1 VTDAT
6 RDVAEPRFPFLVV
19 LAPFALVFALCNYYR
34 TVNAVLAPYLVA
46 QLSLSAG
53 QLGLLISVYFLVSAL
68 FQVPLGLLMD
78 RFGPRRVQAVL
89 ILIAGIGAII
99 FGLGTGW
106 PVLLIGR
113 SIMGIGAAGGLMTSI
128 QAVTLWFPPARWPF
142 FNGFVMSLGALGSL
156 AATLPT
162 QYLLYLLD
170 WHHLLVAVAI
180 IGFLS
185 SLVLFGIVPEK
196 RKAPKGDTL
205 SGQIK
210 GMATIYR
217 DRLFWRFAPLYLTTT
232 GSTMAFQSLWAGPW
246 LHDVGALDA
255 ESVASHLFIL
265 SVLQIA
271 SYFLVGSVA
280 TALGKRN
287 VPLIRIVR
295 VGSALYIAT
304 LMPLLMPTGMGMWSV
319 ILGIG
324 LISNVNTLCYPIL
337 SQHFPA
343 AMTGRATTALNS
355 FFFVGAFFVQFAIGL
370 VIDLVPASEP
380 GHYPALAYQL
390 AFAAMIGL
398 QLCGWAWCLITPRKA
413 RAVAAIA
420 EPGQ

>member
-1 VTDAT
+1 MTDA
-6 RDVAEPRFPFLVV
+6 RREAAEPRFPVLVV
-19 LAPFALVFALCNYYR
+19 LVPFALVFALCNYYR
-34 TVNAVLAPYLVA
+34 TVNAVLAPYLID
-46 QLSLSAG
+46 QLSLGAG
-53 QLGLLISVYFLVSAL
+53 QLGLLISVYFLVSAF

-89 ILIAGIGAII
+89 IVVAGIGAII
-99 FGLGTGW
+99 FGLGTSW

-113 SIMGIGAAGGLMTSI
+113 GIMGIGAAGGLMTSI

-142 FNGFVMSLGALGSL
+142 FNGLAMSLGALGSL

-180 IGFLS
+180 AGFLS

-196 RKAPKGDTL
+196 RKAPKGETL
-205 SGQIK
+205 GGQLK
-210 GMATIYR
+210 GMAVIYR

-246 LHDVGALDA
+246 LHDVGGLD
-255 ESVASHLFIL
+255 EQSVASHLLIL
-265 SVLQIA
+265 SLLQIL
-271 SYFLVGSVA
+271 SYFLVGFIA
-280 TALGKRN
+280 TELGKLK
-287 VPLIRIVR
+287 VPLIRIVQI
-295 VGSALYIAT
+295 GSALYIST
-304 LMPLLMPTGMGMWSV
+304 LTPLLLPTGSGLWSV

-324 LISNVNTLCYPIL
+324 LISNINTLCYPIL

-343 AMTGRATTALNS
+343 AMTGRANTALNS
-355 FFFVGAFFVQFAIGL
+355 FFFVGAFVVQFAIGV
-370 VIDLVPASEP
+370 VIDLVPATEA

-390 AFAAMIGL
+390 AFAAMIAL
-398 QLCGWAWCLITPRKA
+398 QLCGWGWCLIAPRKA
-413 RAVAAIA
+413 QAVAGVA